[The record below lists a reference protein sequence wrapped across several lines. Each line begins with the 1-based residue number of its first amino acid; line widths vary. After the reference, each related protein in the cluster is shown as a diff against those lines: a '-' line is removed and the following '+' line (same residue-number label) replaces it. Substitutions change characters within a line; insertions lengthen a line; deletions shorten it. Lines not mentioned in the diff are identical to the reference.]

1 MSDQNTPDTQ
11 EMNVQNRQR
20 VFKIGG
26 TRIVEDATMNGKS
39 TAEIQKM
46 LAPLYPQ
53 IENATVRER
62 TDEESG
68 MTVIEWIPRPG
79 RKG

>member
-1 MSDQNTPDTQ
+1 MTDHAATSQT
-11 EMNVQNRQR
+11 R
-20 VFKIGG
+20 VFVIGG
-26 TRIVEDATMNGKS
+26 VRIVEDASMAGKS
-39 TAEIQKM
+39 TSEIQKM

-62 TDEESG
+62 ADETTG
-68 MTVIEWIPRPG
+68 MMVVEWIARAG